1 MFYEI
6 SLASVHL
13 QKTLKKYHYFQDF
26 LDAKKCSKS
35 AKYKRKSNGSSVKIF
50 ENNRKSSKFQKNICK
65 IQIFCVPLQPI
76 YVIANNQNQ
85 IGR

>member
-35 AKYKRKSNGSSVKIF
+35 AKYKRKSNSSSVKIF
-50 ENNRKSSKFQKNICK
+50 ENNRKSSKYNK
-65 IQIFCVPLQPI
+65 IFARFIFFL
-76 YVIANNQNQ
+76 YLRN
-85 IGR
+85 RL